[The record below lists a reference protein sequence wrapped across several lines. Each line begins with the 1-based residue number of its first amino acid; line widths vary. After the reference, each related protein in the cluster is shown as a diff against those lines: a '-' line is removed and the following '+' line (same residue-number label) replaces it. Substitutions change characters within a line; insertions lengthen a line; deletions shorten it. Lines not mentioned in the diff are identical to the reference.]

1 MEVEAQ
7 VGLLEL
13 LTHVLGCQHEVVSVN
28 PYHFEVFDLWTDINH
43 FLSNFLVDADVG
55 LPIIM
60 NERGVFLDIKEIMH
74 FWLD

>member
-28 PYHFEVFDLWTDINH
+28 PYHLEVFDL
-43 FLSNFLVDADVG
+43 
-55 LPIIM
+55 
-60 NERGVFLDIKEIMH
+60 
-74 FWLD
+74 